1 MSASSSSST
10 SVEVSQEQTVIF
22 DNNTNDPTQPHYVV
36 MIKVKILRYDNGIQ
50 YYDIG
55 YKYKFEP
62 AELTPERIERVRT
75 TMHPFHGR
83 CRLDNPNPQRG
94 DIVRK
99 NPMTD
104 AMVTHLLMDDTMLSK
119 ISGLASPQRYRASIM
134 EMLSTLWD

>member
-1 MSASSSSST
+1 MSSSSSL
-10 SVEVSQEQTVIF
+10 SQEQRVIF
-22 DNNTNDPTQPHYVV
+22 DDNKNDPLHQPHYVV
-36 MIKVKILRYDNGIQ
+36 HIKVTILRYDNGIH

-62 AELTPERIERVRT
+62 ADLSPERIERVRT

-99 NPMTD
+99 NTLTD
-104 AMVTHLLMDDTMLSK
+104 ELVTHLLMDDEKLGK
-119 ISGLASPQRYRASIM
+119 VSGLASPQRYRASVM
-134 EMLSTLWD
+134 EMLSILWD